1 MLVGDE
7 CIESIRALNI
17 TYPIENG
24 VIQHWDD
31 MEEIWKYTF
40 QRKLGIDT
48 DDSGAVTADGLR
60 IMLTEAPLN
69 PKENRRKMAEIMFE
83 KFHFA
88 GLQCKP
94 QAMLTLYSRGAST
107 GVVVDSGDGVTH
119 VMGVFDGYVLNHL
132 TRRLNIAGRHVTR
145 HLLNLLQQRGYA
157 LNATAALEVVREMK
171 ERLCYVAYNF
181 EKEMRLADETTV
193 LMSAYQLPDGRQVR
207 LGSERFE
214 ATEALFKP
222 ELMGLECMGLSEMVF
237 DLIQKAEID
246 LRPVVGASWAE
257 FSVVL

>member
-7 CIESIRALNI
+7 CNEAMRALNI

-24 VIQHWDD
+24 VITRWDD
-31 MEEIWKYTF
+31 MEALWKYTF
-40 QRKLGIDT
+40 ETKLGEHT
-48 DDSGAVTADGLR
+48 YDDKR

-69 PKENRRKMAEIMFE
+69 PRDNRRKMAEIMLE
-83 KFHFA
+83 KFCF
-88 GLQCKP
+88 GGMQCKP
-94 QAMLTLYSRGAST
+94 QAMLTLHSRGSNT

-119 VMGVFDGYVLNHL
+119 VMCVYEGYVLNHL

-145 HLLNLLQQRGYA
+145 HLLSLLQQRGYA
-157 LNATAALEVVREMK
+157 LNATADFEVVREMK
-171 ERLCYVAYNF
+171 ERLCYVAYSF
-181 EKEMRLADETTV
+181 EKEMRLADNTTV
-193 LMSAYQLPDGRQVR
+193 LMSEYQLPDGRVVK

-237 DLIQKAEID
+237 DAIQKAEVD
-246 LRPVVGASWAE
+246 LRPIVGENGGSE
-257 FSVVL
+257 G